1 MASRTRGSGKPWRLA
16 SPPCDCGSML
26 SPFWTA
32 PTRCDGYARVLSQS
46 HHCAAR
52 GRLGGQDRHER
63 WRWRRHGHSAL
74 DQRVRVH
81 FSLVS
86 VHGRALIMGYRL
98 DTIGIAGFSHDF
110 GSLSE
115 HVSPVLKAFNDM
127 HASEQSIGDAFILLF
142 WTFFSRACLSTPRQ
156 RAMDA
161 LSNAC
166 STLARE
172 LCDRVNADGPEE
184 ISVLG
189 LLGELVCQPGSV
201 IILTTRVQSR
211 LSRESRTVF
220 SRKSSLLR
228 SGRRS

>member
-1 MASRTRGSGKPWRLA
+1 MLVCQANLITMQLADALEAKIGMNDGVGAVMDIQLWINAFACVLLSCPRTIDP
-16 SPPCDCGSML
+16 
-26 SPFWTA
+26 
-32 PTRCDGYARVLSQS
+32 
-46 HHCAAR
+46 
-52 GRLGGQDRHER
+52 
-63 WRWRRHGHSAL
+63 
-74 DQRVRVH
+74 
-81 FSLVS
+81 
-86 VHGRALIMGYRL
+86 LIMGLRL

-110 GSLSE
+110 GALSD

-127 HASEQSIGDAFILLF
+127 HASEQSIGDAFIMLF

-201 IILTTRVQSR
+201 VILTTRVQSR